1 MALLTYSPSDVT
13 VSIAGIH
20 TVGGYV
26 DGTFIRIVKDIKP
39 FETQRAMDGTME
51 RLYHSDDGYRLELTL
66 AQSSPSNNVLS
77 TIHNIDV
84 VTRML
89 KFPMTVRDAF
99 GQTSFF
105 SATTWIE
112 GIPEVTFSNSMEQ
125 RTWVFGCTSAALH
138 IGGNGETSLVEDSIF
153 ASAASLSVFKDFG
166 LIGG

>member
-26 DGTFIRIVKDIKP
+26 DGTFIRIIKDIKP

-51 RLYHSDDGYRLELTL
+51 RLYHLDDGYRLELTL

-77 TIHNIDV
+77 AIHNIDV
-84 VTRML
+84 VTRMA
-89 KFPMTVRDAF
+89 KFPVMVRDAF

-112 GIPEVTFSNSMEQ
+112 GIPEVTFSNNVEQ
-125 RTWVFGCTSAALH
+125 RVWTFGCSSAALH
-138 IGGNGETSLVEDSIF
+138 VGGNGTTSAVEDAVFLGAQSLPIF
-153 ASAASLSVFKDFG
+153 KEFG